1 MYACTSNYVYT
12 YSVADINN
20 ILFIQIKC
28 LKCILKILFPYA
40 IIMKQQSVVTDIRKM
55 IFTEVAR
62 VAYGSEHVAKDLEE
76 IPYLIT
82 PDEVPRYRES
92 IYRERQI
99 ASERVRLAMG
109 LSLRPENKP
118 VNITSGISRSTI
130 ADKYYEPPLMQVI
143 PSACDKCPDNQ
154 YFVTD
159 QCRACVARSCV
170 KSCPTGAVSLI
181 DGKSHIDQSKCI
193 KCGRCKASCPYDA
206 IAHRK
211 RPCASACGVN
221 AITSDEYGR
230 ALILTDRCVACGQCM
245 SACPFGAIADKSQI
259 FQLIQAIK
267 QGDEVVAAV
276 APAIIG
282 QFGPK
287 VTPGKL
293 KSALLALGFK
303 DVYEVATGAD
313 VGCIAEAHHYV
324 NEVKMGNLPF
334 LFTSCCPAWAVL
346 VKTQF
351 PDLASRVSRELTPM
365 VATARSIK
373 VNRPNAR
380 VVFIGPCAAKKLEAS
395 RHDVKS
401 FVDFVITFEELGG
414 MFAAK
419 NLVLEEMEE
428 LSVNFTATGAGRGY
442 ACSGGVSEAI
452 SKCINEYYPGTEIKI
467 EHAEGLTDCRKAL
480 QLCNAGKYDG
490 YMIEGMACPGG
501 CVAGVGTIIP
511 PERAKA
517 AVAQAVK
524 NSQRGIPSKNL
535 EDLAAELSK
544 MD

>member
-1 MYACTSNYVYT
+1 
-12 YSVADINN
+12 
-20 ILFIQIKC
+20 
-28 LKCILKILFPYA
+28 
-40 IIMKQQSVVTDIRKM
+40 MKQQSVVTELRKKV
-55 IFTEVAR
+55 FEEVAR
-62 VAYGSEHVAKDLEE
+62 VAYESEHVASDLEE

-92 IYRERQI
+92 IFRERQI

-109 LSLRPENKP
+109 LSLRPANKP
-118 VNITSGISRSTI
+118 VHITSGVSRTTI
-130 ADKYYEPPLMQVI
+130 AEKYYEPPLMQVI
-143 PSACDKCPDNQ
+143 PSACDKCPDNE
-154 YFVTD
+154 YVVTD
-159 QCRACVARSCV
+159 QCRGCVARSCV
-170 KSCPTGAVSLI
+170 KNCPKGAVSI
-181 DGKSHIDQSKCI
+181 VDGKSHIDQSKCI
-193 KCGRCKASCPYDA
+193 KCGRCKAACPYDA
-206 IAHRK
+206 IAHHV
-211 RPCASACGVN
+211 RPCAEACGIK
-221 AITSDEYGR
+221 AISSDEYGR
-230 ALILTDRCVACGQCM
+230 AHIDNEKCVACGQCM

-287 VTPGKL
+287 VTPGKM

-303 DVYEVATGAD
+303 DVYEVAVGAD
-313 VGCIAEAHHYV
+313 VGCISEAHHYV
-324 NEVKMGNLPF
+324 NEVSTGKLPF

-351 PDLASRVSRELTPM
+351 PDLASEVSQELTPM

-401 FVDFVITFEELGG
+401 YVDFVITFEELGG

-419 NLVLEEMEE
+419 NLVLEELEE
-428 LSVNFTATGAGRGY
+428 LPVTFNATGAGRGY
-442 ACSGGVSEAI
+442 ACSGGVSNAI
-452 SKCINEYYPGTEIKI
+452 EKCINEYYPGTEVKI
-467 EHAEGLTDCRKAL
+467 EHAEGLADCRKILMLAK
-480 QLCNAGKYDG
+480 AGKYNG
-490 YMIEGMACPGG
+490 YMIEGMGCPGG

-511 PERAKA
+511 PEKAKI
-517 AVAQAVK
+517 AVDMTVK
-524 NSQRGIPSKNL
+524 ASEEQIPPRDL
-535 EDLAAELSK
+535 EDLAAKLTQ